1 MKRSIEREL
10 GIIIGGSLVEG
21 LGMKIN
27 PNFSVEDLRAGEF
40 VVIEGEQNEFF
51 SMVTDI
57 QLNQSHSQ
65 IVANPPT
72 QGEELIKKVLSG
84 SSTYAT
90 VILKPML
97 MVDTGDDH
105 RPVKTIPPHFVSV
118 YKAENEDVNRI
129 FHSEEEDVR
138 YFNIGTPIDMT
149 TPVCIDLDR
158 FVERSNGIFGKTGTG
173 KSFLTRIFLSGLIK
187 SEKAVN
193 LIFDM
198 HNEYGYKS
206 ATEEGDRA
214 EVKGLKQLLGDRVAI
229 FTLDPESSRRREVK
243 YDFEVQIPYSS
254 ITIDDILL
262 LQDELNL
269 TTTAAESAHILNSS
283 LGEDW
288 IWNLLNMGKDDVRAL
303 TDRDNINRGAV
314 LALQRKLRRLEG
326 LSFLKQKVVDNA
338 VERMMDLLTVR
349 GVNIV
354 LEFGQYKDILSYMLV
369 ASILTRQI
377 RNRYEKMTEESLGK
391 GLKDITPL
399 VITIEEAHKFLN
411 PTVSKQTIFG
421 TIAREMRKYNVT
433 LLVVDQRP
441 SGIDSEVISQLG
453 TRITALLNDEKDI
466 EAVLTGVSGSTS
478 LRGVLASLDTKKQTL
493 IIGHAVPMPIVIQ
506 VREYDTDF
514 YKAISIFED
523 RERFEKQVEE
533 DLELYSRR

>member
-1 MKRSIEREL
+1 MNRNTDLEL

-27 PNFSVEDLRAGEF
+27 TNYSVEDLRAGEF

-57 QLNQSHSQ
+57 QLNQSNSQ

-72 QGEELIKKVLSG
+72 RGEELIKEVLSG

-90 VILKPML
+90 VVLKPML
-97 MVDTGDDH
+97 MVDETDL
-105 RPVKTIPPHFVSV
+105 RPVKTIPPHFASV
-118 YKAENEDVNRI
+118 FKAENEDVNRI

-206 ATEEGDRA
+206 ATEEGIRA

-229 FTLDPESSRRREVK
+229 FTLDPESSRRREIK

-269 TTTAAESAHILNSS
+269 TTTAAESAHILYSS

-288 IWNLLNMGKDDVRAL
+288 IWNLLTMGKDEVKAL

-314 LALQRKLRRLEG
+314 LALQRKLRRLEK
-326 LSFLKQKVVDNA
+326 LSFLKHKVVDNA

-349 GVNIV
+349 GINVV

-377 RNRYEKMTEESLGK
+377 RNRYEKMTEESLGR
-391 GLKDITPL
+391 GTKDITPL

-441 SGIDSEVISQLG
+441 SGIDAEVMSQLG

-466 EAVLTGVSGSTS
+466 EAVLTGVSGSNS
-478 LRGVLASLDTKKQTL
+478 LRGVLASLDSKKQTL

-506 VREYDTDF
+506 VREYDTEF
-514 YKAISIFED
+514 YKAVSIFED

-533 DLELYSRR
+533 DLELYSRS

>member
-1 MKRSIEREL
+1 MKRDIAREL

-27 PNFSVEDLRAGEF
+27 TNYSVEDLRAGEF
-40 VVIEGEQNEFF
+40 VVIEGEKNEFF

-57 QLNQSHSQ
+57 QLNQSDNR

-72 QGEELIKKVLSG
+72 KEEDLIKEVLKG

-90 VILKPML
+90 VILRPML
-97 MVDTGDDH
+97 MVGEDGDL
-105 RPVKTIPPHFVSV
+105 RPVKTIPAHFASV

-129 FHSEEEDVR
+129 FRSEEEDVR
-138 YFNIGTPIDMT
+138 YFNIGTPLDMT
-149 TPVCIDLDR
+149 TPVCIDLER

-187 SEKAVN
+187 SKKAVN

-206 ATEEGDRA
+206 ATEEGARA
-214 EVKGLKQLLGDRVAI
+214 EVKGLKQLFGERVAI

-269 TTTAAESAHILNSS
+269 TGTAAESAHILNSS
-283 LGEDW
+283 LGERW
-288 IWNLLNMGKDDVRAL
+288 IWNLLNMDKDDLRDL
-303 TDRDNINRGAV
+303 TERDNINRGAV
-314 LALQRKLRRLEG
+314 LALQRKLRRLEK
-326 LSFLKQKVVDNA
+326 LPFLKESVVDNA
-338 VERMMDLLTVR
+338 VERMVDLLTVK
-349 GVNIV
+349 GTNIV
-354 LEFGQYKDILSYMLV
+354 LEFGQYKDTLSYMLV

-377 RNRYEKMTEESLGK
+377 RDRYEKMTEESLGK
-391 GLKDITPL
+391 GLKEITPL
-399 VITIEEAHKFLN
+399 VITIEEAHKFLS

-433 LLVVDQRP
+433 LLIVDQRP
-441 SGIDSEVISQLG
+441 SGIDSEVISQIG

-478 LRGVLASLDTKKQTL
+478 LRGVLASLDSKKQTL

-514 YKAISIFED
+514 YKAVSIFED
-523 RERFEKQVEE
+523 KERFEEQVKE
-533 DLELYSRR
+533 DMELYSRR